1 MECLEGHWRRVRY
14 WGADMG
20 GRFNEQVIAPV
31 SRQPPHF
38 IGGFWYNTPMKICG
52 TITALVTPF
61 AKDGSVDYGAL
72 KALVEEQTASGIE
85 GICSVG
91 TSGESPT
98 LSHEEHHLVIEKTIE
113 FAQGK
118 CKIIAG
124 TGPNSTAEALSLT
137 QAAIRMGGADACLQ
151 VTPYYN
157 KPNAEGLYRHFM
169 TVADLGLPIVLYN
182 VPGRAGKEI
191 PLEVVVRLAA
201 HPNIVAIKEAAG
213 SVDRVSAIKNRLPNF
228 TVLSGDDSLALPMI
242 SVGAEGVISVA
253 SNVIPKAMGDMIRL
267 ALAGKLVEAK
277 AYHARY
283 YELFRDLFIDVNPVM
298 VKEALALMGKVERV
312 FRLPLC
318 ETDDAKL
325 AQLKQTL
332 AKLGIH

>member
-1 MECLEGHWRRVRY
+1 
-14 WGADMG
+14 
-20 GRFNEQVIAPV
+20 
-31 SRQPPHF
+31 
-38 IGGFWYNTPMKICG
+38 MKIFG

-72 KALVEEQTASGIE
+72 KALVEEQTAAGIE

-98 LSHEEHHLVIEKTIE
+98 LSHEEHHKVIAKTIE
-113 FAQGK
+113 FAAGRA
-118 CKIIAG
+118 KIIAG
-124 TGPNSTAEALSLT
+124 TGANSTAEALSLT
-137 QAAIRMGGADACLQ
+137 QSAIANGGADACLQ

-169 TVADLGLPIVLYN
+169 TVADLGLPVILYN

-191 PLEVVVRLAA
+191 PLDVVVRLAK
-201 HPNIVAIKEAAG
+201 HPNVIAIKEAAG
-213 SVDRVSAIKNRLPNF
+213 SVDRVSAIKSLLPDF
-228 TVLSGDDSLALPMI
+228 TVLSGDDSLTLPMM

-253 SNVIPKAMGDMIRL
+253 SNVIPKEMGDMVRL
-267 ALAGKLVEAK
+267 ALEGRFVEAR
-277 AYHARY
+277 AYHAKY
-283 YELFRDLFIDVNPVM
+283 YRLFHDLFIDVNPVM
-298 VKEALALMGKVERV
+298 VKEALALQKKIERV

-325 AQLKQTL
+325 AQMKATL
-332 AKLGIH
+332 TALGLV

>member
-1 MECLEGHWRRVRY
+1 
-14 WGADMG
+14 
-20 GRFNEQVIAPV
+20 
-31 SRQPPHF
+31 
-38 IGGFWYNTPMKICG
+38 MKLQG

-61 AKDGSVDYGAL
+61 AKDGSVDYGCL
-72 KALVEEQTASGIE
+72 RALVEAQISGGVE

-118 CKIIAG
+118 CAIIAG
-124 TGPNSTAEALSLT
+124 TGANSTFEAISLT
-137 QAAIRMGGADACLQ
+137 KAAIAMGGADACLQ

-169 TVADLGLPIVLYN
+169 TVADLGLPVVLYN

-191 PLEVVVRLAA
+191 PLDVVVRLAK
-201 HPNIVAIKEAAG
+201 HPNIIAIKEAAG
-213 SVDRVSAIKNRLPNF
+213 SVERVSAIKNLLPDF

-242 SVGAEGVISVA
+242 AVGAEGVISVA
-253 SNVIPKAMGDMIRL
+253 SNVIPREMSDFIRL
-267 ALAGKLVEAK
+267 ALAGKFVEARQ
-277 AYHARY
+277 YHTRY
-283 YELFRDLFIDVNPVM
+283 YQLFHDLFIDVNPVM
-298 VKEALALMGKVERV
+298 VKEALALMGKCERT

-325 AQLKQTL
+325 AQMKATL
-332 AKLGIH
+332 ASLNLL